1 MSDTLTIRKGLDIP
15 VDGAAELRLTDA
27 RSVTTYAVKP
37 TDFVGLTPR
46 LVVEEGDVVCVG
58 DALFVDKH
66 DERIRFTSPVDGH
79 VKVIVRGEKRKLLE
93 VVVEA
98 DCKSA
103 GSIGSDYKSS
113 PTSQTAENEKLK
125 AAMLQ
130 CGLWTMLRQR
140 PFGTIANPDDKPM
153 AIFVSAFDSAPLAP
167 DYDFVLQGRETF
179 FAKGIEALT
188 LLTTG
193 QVHLCFHPNQRLA
206 QQFNNSTIQHPFHQR
221 SSSRRKHRHTDCT
234 HRPHQQR

>member
-1 MSDTLTIRKGLDIP
+1 MPNTITIRKGLDIP
-15 VDGAAELRLTDA
+15 MSGAAQLRLTDA
-27 RSVTTYAVKP
+27 RSITTYAVKP

-46 LVVEEGDVVCVG
+46 LVVEEGDNVQAG
-58 DALFVDKH
+58 DVLFVDKH
-66 DERIRFTSPVDGH
+66 DERIRFTSPVSGH
-79 VKVIVRGEKRKLLE
+79 VKAIVRGEKRKLLE
-93 VVVEA
+93 VIVEA
-98 DCKSA
+98 DYKSA
-103 GSIGSDYKSS
+103 GSIGSDCKSS
-113 PTSQTAENEKLK
+113 PTLTVDDIKE
-125 AAMLQ
+125 AMLQ
-130 CGLWTMLRQR
+130 CGLWPMLRQR
-140 PFGTIANPDDKPM
+140 PFGTIAKPDDKPK

-193 QVHLCFHPNQRLA
+193 QVHLCFRPNQRLA

-221 SSSRRKHRHTDCT
+221 SSSRRKHRHTDCP